1 MKIYQFMPNS
11 LNKAP
16 DKTTAEKIRNATETK
31 PPGGDFASV
40 LKAASTRQTAGAPP
54 GAGGAVSQENLRA
67 SQLPSSTDL
76 GQAGELLSCLTDDI
90 RAATP
95 EMLKR
100 VHNLEGLIYVY
111 SKNNA

>member
-1 MKIYQFMPNS
+1 MKIFQFMPNS

-16 DKTTAEKIRNATETK
+16 DKTNTEKLRNGPKTGKTA
-31 PPGGDFASV
+31 GGDFASV
-40 LKAASTRQTAGAPP
+40 LKAASGRAGPA

-67 SQLPSSTDL
+67 SRLPSSTDL
-76 GQAGELLSCLTDDI
+76 GQAGLLLSCLDSDI

-95 EMLKR
+95 EMLR
-100 VHNLEGLIYVY
+100 NVHNLEGLVYVY